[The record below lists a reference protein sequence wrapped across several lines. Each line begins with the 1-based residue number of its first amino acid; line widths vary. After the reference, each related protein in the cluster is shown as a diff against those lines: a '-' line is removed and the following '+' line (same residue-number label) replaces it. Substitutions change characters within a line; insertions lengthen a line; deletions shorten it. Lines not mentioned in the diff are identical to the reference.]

1 MLAGAPLLVLWLSM
15 HKQGAVWL
23 VCAYCTAMKIV
34 FTAMGARFHSNG
46 NHLLQQ
52 RKPSF
57 AATETIFCSN
67 GNYPLQQLKLSFAAT
82 EIIFSTMINYY
93 YSYDTIVFTAK
104 GRLS

>member
-1 MLAGAPLLVLWLSM
+1 LAINAQAGCGVACLCLLYCNENRFYSDGNALS
-15 HKQGAVWL
+15 
-23 VCAYCTAMKIV
+23 
-34 FTAMGARFHSNG
+34 
-46 NHLLQQ
+46 QQ

-82 EIIFSTMINYY
+82 EIIFSTMINIFSAMINHY
-93 YSYDTIVFTAK
+93 YSYDTIIFTAK